1 MADKRGGDALDKYR
15 AKRKVE
21 ATPEPF
27 GGEESARP
35 YLFVVQKH
43 AARRTHYDLRLEWRG
58 TLVSWAV
65 PQGPS
70 PNPSEK
76 RLAVHVEDHPVEY
89 ADFEGIIPAGN
100 YGAGAV
106 VVWDQ
111 GRWRALTDPDRLEA
125 DGKLHF
131 ELFGYKM
138 RGEWILVRTKRGE
151 KDWLLFKKDD
161 AWARE
166 TPDWTDASVFSGLT
180 VEELGEGR
188 SRAAEITAALKA
200 AKAPRRPVD
209 PRTLEIML
217 AETANEPFSSP
228 DWLYE
233 LKYDGYRLVAGRA
246 EDGKARL
253 RYRNGLDVTAIFP
266 EIARALRALPY
277 GLVLDGE
284 VVVLDENGHPDF
296 GRLQARGQI
305 RKPRDAD
312 RAAVEDPA
320 TLFVFDLL
328 SFGEYDLRGLPLVKR
343 KELLAR
349 VLPRAGALRY
359 SDHVRGR
366 GKELFEQVKSRGLEG
381 LVAKRADSPYRAGR
395 SGDWLKLPA
404 EKTADFVVCGY
415 TKGKGARGILG
426 ALHVGAFCEGRL
438 RYAGRVGTGL
448 GERLLTE
455 LAADLAEI
463 ERETPP
469 CEGEVP
475 RGKSH
480 VWVEPRIV
488 VEARYKTF
496 TEDGLLRHSV
506 FSRLRTDKRPQEC
519 VDPRGE
525 PMPGAPSGAQPSAGG
540 DENGAPGRKR
550 RARRAASTPEPKS
563 APAPAARAS
572 AAEPPREVSFTNLGK
587 LYWPAEKYTKGD
599 LIEYY
604 RAISPWL
611 LPYLEDRPVVLTR
624 YPDGI
629 QGKHFYQKDAP
640 VFTPDWIRTVP
651 IWHEDAG
658 KENRYIVVE
667 NLEALLFLANLGS
680 IPIHVWLSRV
690 ATIQQPDWCVL
701 DLDPKGAPF
710 PHVVELA
717 LAVRAL
723 CEEIGLPTYVKTSG
737 STGLHVMI
745 PLARQ
750 CTYEQSRMLGNLIAR
765 VVHDDHKEISSIA
778 RMIGARGG
786 KVYLDYLQ
794 NRHSQLL
801 VAPYSVRPLPGAPVS
816 MPLRWSE
823 LDRKLR
829 IGDHTIRTALKRMEK
844 LGEDPLRP
852 VLDTKPNLPKA
863 LAKLAAR
870 IRPEGEA

>member
-1 MADKRGGDALDKYR
+1 MAEKRNPSALDKYR

-27 GGEESARP
+27 GGSESERP

-106 VVWDQ
+106 IVWDQ
-111 GRWRALTDPDRLEA
+111 GRWRPLTDPDRLSA
-125 DGKLHF
+125 DGKLHLEF
-131 ELFGYKM
+131 FGYKL

-151 KDWLLFKKDD
+151 KDWLLFKKQDE
-161 AWARE
+161 WARE
-166 TPDWTDASVFSGLT
+166 KPEWGDESVFSGLT
-180 VEELGEGR
+180 VEELGSG
-188 SRAAEITAALKA
+188 STRAAEITAELEG
-200 AKAPRRPVD
+200 AKATRRVVD
-209 PRTLEIML
+209 PMKLELML
-217 AETANEPFSSP
+217 AETADEPFSSP
-228 DWLYE
+228 DWIFE

-246 EDGKARL
+246 LDGTVKL
-253 RYRNGLDVTAIFP
+253 RYRNGMDVTAFFP
-266 EIARALRALPY
+266 EIAKAVRALPY

-284 VVVLDENGHPDF
+284 VVVLDDQGHPSF
-296 GRLQARGQI
+296 PRLQARGQI

-312 RAAVEDPA
+312 RAAVDDPA
-320 TLFVFDLL
+320 TLFVFDMLG
-328 SFGEYDLRGLPLVKR
+328 FGDFDLRGLPLLTR
-343 KELLAR
+343 KTLLAR

-359 SDHVRGR
+359 SDHVPAR
-366 GKELFEQVKSRGLEG
+366 GKQLFEQVKSRGLEG
-381 LVAKRADSPYRAGR
+381 LIAKRATSPYRSGR

-404 EKTADFVVCGY
+404 EKTGDFVICGY
-415 TKGKGARGILG
+415 TRGKGTRNALG
-426 ALHVGAFCEGRL
+426 ALHVGAYAGGTL
-438 RYAGRVGTGL
+438 RYAGRIGTGMD
-448 GERLLTE
+448 ERTLSQ
-455 LAADLAEI
+455 LAAELSAI
-463 ERETPP
+463 ERPTPP
-469 CEGEVP
+469 CEGAMPKGSE
-475 RGKSH
+475 H
-480 VWVEPRIV
+480 VWVEPQMV
-488 VEARYKTF
+488 VEARYKTW

-506 FSRLRTDKRPQEC
+506 FVRIRDDKRPEEC
-519 VDPRGE
+519 LDPRGE
-525 PMPGAPSGAQPSAGG
+525 AAAKSAAAPESVGQ
-540 DENGAPGRKR
+540 DAPKR
-550 RARRAASTPEPKS
+550 RPDPPAKAKPK
-563 APAPAARAS
+563 PAEA
-572 AAEPPREVSFTNLGK
+572 PREVSFTNLK
-587 LYWPAEKYTKGD
+587 KVFWPAEGYTKGD

-604 RAISPWL
+604 RAIAPWL
-611 LPYLEDRPVVLTR
+611 MPYLEDRPVVLTR

-629 QGKHFYQKDAP
+629 EGKSFYQKDAP
-640 VFTPDWIRTVP
+640 VFTPEWIRTEP

-667 NLEALLFLANLGS
+667 NLEALLFLANLGT

-690 ATIQQPDWCVL
+690 ATLQQPDWCVL

-710 PHVVELA
+710 DHVVELA
-717 LAVRAL
+717 LAVRDL
-723 CEEIGLPTYVKTSG
+723 CEKIGLPAYAKTSG
-737 STGLHVMI
+737 STGIHVLI

-750 CTYEQSRMLGNLIAR
+750 VTYEQSRMLGNLIAR

-778 RMIGARGG
+778 RMIGKRGG
-786 KVYLDYLQ
+786 KVYLDFLQ

-823 LDRKLR
+823 VNRKLK
-829 IGDHTIRTALKRMEK
+829 IGDHTIRTAVKRMEK
-844 LGEDPLRP
+844 LGEDPFRP
-852 VLDTKPNLPKA
+852 VLTEKPKLKQA
-863 LAKLAAR
+863 LAKLATR
-870 IRPEGEA
+870 IDSKESE